1 MLNRC
6 VVIFMLLSV
15 TTVSKADVVQVNSTG
30 FLVKHEVNVKA
41 APAKV
46 YDALVGQVGSWWDP
60 QHTYS
65 GDSKNLAIDARPG
78 GCFCER
84 LENGGGIE
92 HMRIVYVQPGA
103 QIRMAGALGPLQA
116 SGLAGSLTWKLTTD
130 AGSTKVELTY
140 SVGGYMQGGIE
151 KMAPA
156 VDNVLGEQLHRLKAF
171 VETGNPTSS
180 ATKSSGN

>member
-30 FLVKHEVNVKA
+30 FLVRHEVNVKA

-92 HMRIVYVQPGA
+92 HMRIV
-103 QIRMAGALGPLQA
+103 
-116 SGLAGSLTWKLTTD
+116 
-130 AGSTKVELTY
+130 
-140 SVGGYMQGGIE
+140 
-151 KMAPA
+151 
-156 VDNVLGEQLHRLKAF
+156 
-171 VETGNPTSS
+171 
-180 ATKSSGN
+180 